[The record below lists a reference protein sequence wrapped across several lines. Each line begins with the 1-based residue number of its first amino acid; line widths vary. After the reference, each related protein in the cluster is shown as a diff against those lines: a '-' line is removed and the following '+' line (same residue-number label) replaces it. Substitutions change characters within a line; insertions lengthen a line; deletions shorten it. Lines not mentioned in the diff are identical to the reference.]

1 MTDNED
7 TIKLVIADDHTLF
20 RDALIEYIK
29 RSNLNAELVV
39 LKSFDEAY
47 EYLETDNEQD
57 LVILDLRMPGMNGL
71 QGFKTLKEK
80 YPEIRVALMSGVAE
94 EAQVREAFENGVV
107 GYFPKTMTGKALLQA
122 IKLVLLGE
130 RFLPLDHKEN
140 TIMPSYFTDP
150 DLNAP
155 REYKDTESFDLTPRE
170 CDVLSYLV
178 SGASNKEI
186 ANALGLQVVTIKL
199 HVRGICRKLDAQ
211 NRTQAALIAKEHKL
225 VKEAR

>member
-80 YPEIRVALMSGVAE
+80 YPEPITKFV
-94 EAQVREAFENGVV
+94 
-107 GYFPKTMTGKALLQA
+107 
-122 IKLVLLGE
+122 
-130 RFLPLDHKEN
+130 
-140 TIMPSYFTDP
+140 
-150 DLNAP
+150 
-155 REYKDTESFDLTPRE
+155 YKPP
-170 CDVLSYLV
+170 LV
-178 SGASNKEI
+178 SIFVLPELSTLKFI
-186 ANALGLQVVTIKL
+186 
-199 HVRGICRKLDAQ
+199 
-211 NRTQAALIAKEHKL
+211 
-225 VKEAR
+225 

>member
-140 TIMPSYFTDP
+140 TIMPSYFADP
-150 DLNAP
+150 DLNVP
-155 REYKDTESFDLTPRE
+155 KEHKDTESFDLTPRE

>member
-71 QGFKTLKEK
+71 QGFKTLKEGELVD
-80 YPEIRVALMSGVAE
+80 YEEGSGEKGPCAT
-94 EAQVREAFENGVV
+94 NVV
-107 GYFPKTMTGKALLQA
+107 PK
-122 IKLVLLGE
+122 
-130 RFLPLDHKEN
+130 
-140 TIMPSYFTDP
+140 
-150 DLNAP
+150 
-155 REYKDTESFDLTPRE
+155 
-170 CDVLSYLV
+170 
-178 SGASNKEI
+178 
-186 ANALGLQVVTIKL
+186 
-199 HVRGICRKLDAQ
+199 
-211 NRTQAALIAKEHKL
+211 
-225 VKEAR
+225 

>member
-1 MTDNED
+1 
-7 TIKLVIADDHTLF
+7 
-20 RDALIEYIK
+20 
-29 RSNLNAELVV
+29 
-39 LKSFDEAY
+39 
-47 EYLETDNEQD
+47 
-57 LVILDLRMPGMNGL
+57 
-71 QGFKTLKEK
+71 
-80 YPEIRVALMSGVAE
+80 
-94 EAQVREAFENGVV
+94 
-107 GYFPKTMTGKALLQA
+107 
-122 IKLVLLGE
+122 
-130 RFLPLDHKEN
+130 
-140 TIMPSYFTDP
+140 MPSYFTDP